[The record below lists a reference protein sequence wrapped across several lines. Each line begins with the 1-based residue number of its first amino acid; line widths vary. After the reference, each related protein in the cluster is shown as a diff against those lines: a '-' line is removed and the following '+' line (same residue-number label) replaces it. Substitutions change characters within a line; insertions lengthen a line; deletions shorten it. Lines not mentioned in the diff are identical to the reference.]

1 MFAWL
6 RRVLTGEAPPPAA
19 PADEPAPTERLGSTR
34 PPGVQSWIGVDL
46 DGTLARADSWRGM
59 DVIGEPVP
67 GMMRRVRA
75 WLDKGLRVK
84 VVTARAGDPVGI
96 AATQAWL
103 KANGLPELEV
113 TDKKDFGMIELWD
126 DRAIQVVQN
135 RGICFLGTSYF
146 ARPKA
151 PILPDEVADRTFILV
166 GSEQKTPPAGPK
178 HSA

>member
-19 PADEPAPTERLGSTR
+19 PADEPAPTERVGSTR

-46 DGTLARADSWRGM
+46 DGTLARADSWKGM

-75 WLDKGLRVK
+75 WLDKGLKVK
-84 VVTARAGDPVGI
+84 VVTARAGDPVGL

-103 KANGLPELEV
+103 ARHGLGELEV
-113 TDKKDFGMIELWD
+113 TDRKDFGMLEL
-126 DRAIQVVQN
+126 
-135 RGICFLGTSYF
+135 
-146 ARPKA
+146 
-151 PILPDEVADRTFILV
+151 
-166 GSEQKTPPAGPK
+166 
-178 HSA
+178 